1 MKKDKNIYQK
11 IIILTVIVIDVK
23 YYYYYFNIY
32 QNVEIDKNCIEMLP
46 SVLNNEYEELMNR
59 LEDNE
64 DDEDEI
70 YNKLNNLLNKM
81 RIVFPPEYP
90 LLNEIEE
97 FLEENNS

>member
-1 MKKDKNIYQK
+1 
-11 IIILTVIVIDVK
+11 
-23 YYYYYFNIY
+23 
-32 QNVEIDKNCIEMLP
+32 MLP

-59 LEDNE
+59 LEDS
-64 DDEDEI
+64 EDEI

>member
-1 MKKDKNIYQK
+1 
-11 IIILTVIVIDVK
+11 
-23 YYYYYFNIY
+23 
-32 QNVEIDKNCIEMLP
+32 MLP

-59 LEDNE
+59 LED
-64 DDEDEI
+64 DEDEI
-70 YNKLNNLLNKM
+70 YDKLNNLLNKM